1 MKTHISSHSGLPEHI
16 ELQMFEEKAERMR
29 ALRNEQ
35 KDAIRKILNTMPPD
49 IRRRFLLEIVREY
62 TQ

>member
-1 MKTHISSHSGLPEHI
+1 MKTHISGHSGLPEHV
-16 ELQMFEEKAERMR
+16 ELRMLEEKADRMR